1 MGGTRARDFSGP
13 SLSPPPQGESRMQYA
28 APGDPPKDN
37 SPVTDSDVNQSATSQ
52 DPKPATIDEALTALQ
67 PLADEARMLEVEG
80 AQLEIEKQWAELR
93 LKAAETVESTP
104 KINLRPG
111 APVAPQVRKQSLSLS
126 EIQALNEK
134 LSGINDRLAAIEN
147 RQDDLDERVRVMLA
161 IPREMQGQVKVR
173 SESLMKAFSPDLYNL
188 AMSGNDLAK
197 KYIHASL
204 LPEVSFSET
213 TDDRAGYDSHTG
225 TIWINPATS
234 RPDVVMHEVTHGVE
248 WKPTVIH
255 EGGKTVIRYPVMEK
269 AHAFLMKR
277 AGNEK
282 PQRMK
287 DLDPKNAHR
296 YRDDEMAYEDQWK
309 EKGGNPYSGKVSGGQ
324 STEILTVG
332 IQRFY
337 RNPLLFLKQDP
348 EYFTFVISTLRYPQL

>member
-1 MGGTRARDFSGP
+1 
-13 SLSPPPQGESRMQYA
+13 
-28 APGDPPKDN
+28 
-37 SPVTDSDVNQSATSQ
+37 
-52 DPKPATIDEALTALQ
+52 
-67 PLADEARMLEVEG
+67 MLEVDG
-80 AQLEIEKQWAELR
+80 AQLEIEKQWVELR

-111 APVAPQVRKQSLSLS
+111 APVAPQVKKQSLSLS
-126 EIQALNEK
+126 EIQAIKEK
-134 LSGINDRLAAIEN
+134 LAGINGRLAAI
-147 RQDDLDERVRVMLA
+147 QDRLEEMNNQARIMLT

-173 SESLMKAFSPDLYNL
+173 SESLMKAFSPHLYNL
-188 AMSGNDLAK
+188 AMAGNDLAT

-248 WKPTVIH
+248 WKQTVIQ
-255 EGGKTVIRYPVMEK
+255 EGGKTVIRFPVMEK

-287 DLDPKNAHR
+287 DLDPRNAYR

-332 IQRFY
+332 VQRLDL
-337 RNPLLFLKQDP
+337 NPLQFMWQDP
-348 EYFTFVISTLRYPQL
+348 EYFTFVVSTLRYP